1 MLTTIRSERF
11 DEVDEE
17 AGYLYRGWNYVVSGG
32 GVDFRVRSYDD
43 EPGKVTVVA
52 PTNAVELPEGG
63 VLISFLVEQF
73 GANTVQFYR
82 GATGAYASVNLQTLE
97 FL

>member
-73 GANTVQFYR
+73 GANTVKFYR
-82 GATGAYASVNLQTLE
+82 GATGAYASVDLQTLE

>member
-11 DEVDEE
+11 DDVDEE
-17 AGYLYRGWNYVVSGG
+17 AGYAYRGWNHVVSGD
-32 GVDFRVRSYDD
+32 GVNFRVCSYDD

-52 PTNAVELPEGG
+52 PTNAVDLPERE
-63 VLISFLVEQF
+63 VLTSFLVTQF
-73 GANTVQFYR
+73 GASTVQFYR
-82 GATGAYASVNLQTLE
+82 GATGAYASVDLQTLE